1 MQSRKIHGYPQQQYY
16 GDDSSWMETKAQQ
29 LQSHGYPQTQQY
41 PGMKP
46 GYDNDSDYSMPKHHG
61 HDSNHNMYY
70 QDSKPHGHGHD
81 YDNKHGH
88 GNGQMFPFGATTNH
102 SPHHGSSVKPFKH
115 GGGHNDYVSEHEYE
129 VYKEEHVGS
138 GTTKRDEV
146 RYERRGTYGGDVYQA
161 NPYGYNNSM
170 NNPRGH
176 GTKKANW
183 TLKGV

>member
-1 MQSRKIHGYPQQQYY
+1 MQSRNMYGYPQQQYC
-16 GDDSSWMETKAQQ
+16 DDDGSWMETKAQQ

-46 GYDNDSDYSMPKHHG
+46 GYGIDSDYSMPNHHG
-61 HDSNHNMYY
+61 HDSNHNMYRH
-70 QDSKPHGHGHD
+70 QDSKP
-81 YDNKHGH
+81 YGH
-88 GNGQMFPFGATTNH
+88 GNC
-102 SPHHGSSVKPFKH
+102 HGDGY
-115 GGGHNDYVSEHEYE
+115 GGGKNDYVSEHKYE
-129 VYKEEHVGS
+129 VYKEERIAGS
-138 GTTKRDEV
+138 GVTKRDEV

-183 TLKGV
+183 ILKGF